1 MNNQQELTLA
11 RLRGEIRRVVFE
23 NEDTQFAVLKV
34 VDDSGLEHA
43 ATGPM
48 AGLTAGQYLEMEG
61 YWERHPEFG
70 RQFRAESYRIR
81 LPSTADGIK
90 RFLSGGAIP
99 GIGKKTAGLIVD
111 YFGDQTLVVLD
122 NFSKRLEEV
131 PGIGKKKAAAVI
143 KGWRESAGRRESFIF
158 LQGLGITPAYC
169 ARLFKRYGDAAPQV
183 VRKNP
188 YRLAE
193 EVDGIGFLKADEIAR
208 SLGIAPDS
216 IDRLAAAAVFSVNT
230 LVGNGHVCL
239 PLTEL
244 IRQTSELSGQPPAQA
259 EAGIEAAIE
268 RRLLRRLDDMIYT
281 PQLARAETELP
292 ELVASMALVRKFAG
306 QRMHPVPGNN
316 GIVLNREQQRAVD
329 TVSAAPLS
337 IITGGPGVG
346 KTTVVG
352 EIVRRAEA
360 AGLRI
365 GLAAPTGRAAKRLSD
380 STGLTAKTL
389 HRLLQFDPGSN
400 RFQMDSSSPLEV
412 DLLIVDEVSML
423 DILLALAL
431 FRAVRPGT
439 SVVLVGDADQLPSV
453 GPGTVLASFLESE
466 WFQVTRLVQIFR
478 QAENSRI
485 ITNAHRVNRGLL
497 PEKPQPGSQ
506 ALSDFYWI
514 EQDDPDK
521 ALAVIE
527 KMVAERIPARFRF
540 DPVDDVQI
548 LTPMNRGSC
557 GTVAINERLQALL
570 NPGDKPEFRFGER
583 IYRAGDKLMQTT
595 NNYEKNVFN
604 GDLGRLGRISLK
616 EKTFTV
622 IFEGSRLV
630 EYNFDEADQLC
641 RAYAITVHKSQGSEF
656 PVVILPF
663 LSQHYMML
671 QRNLLYTAMTRA
683 RKLLILVG
691 SRRAVQMA
699 VDNARLEPRFSLLTQ
714 RLAALR
720 RKLGAAFPEQVGGAS

>member
-1 MNNQQELTLA
+1 MNSQQELTLA

-122 NFSKRLEEV
+122 NFAKRLEEV

-720 RKLGAAFPEQVGGAS
+720 RKLGAAFPEQAGGAS

>member
-1 MNNQQELTLA
+1 MNDVQGLTLA

-48 AGLTAGQYLEMEG
+48 AGLAAGQYLEMEG

-70 RQFRAESYRIR
+70 RQFRAESYQIR
-81 LPSTADGIK
+81 LPNTADGIK

-99 GIGKKTAGLIVD
+99 GIGKKTASLIVD

-122 NFSKRLEEV
+122 NFAKRLEEV
-131 PGIGKKKAAAVI
+131 PGIGKKKAEAVV

-208 SLGIAPDS
+208 NLGIAPDS

-239 PLTEL
+239 PLAEL
-244 IRQTSELSGQPPAQA
+244 VRQTSELAKQPPAQA

-268 RRLLRRLDDMIYT
+268 RRLLRKLDDMIYT

-292 ELVASMALVRKFAG
+292 ELVVSLALVKKFAG
-306 QRMHPVPGNN
+306 QRMHPVPGDN
-316 GIVLNREQQRAVD
+316 GIVLNQEQQRAVD
-329 TVSAAPLS
+329 EVSLVPLS

-389 HRLLQFDPGSN
+389 HRLLQFDPNSN

-453 GPGTVLASFLESE
+453 GPGTVLAGFLESE

-478 QAENSRI
+478 QAENSHI
-485 ITNAHRVNRGLL
+485 ITNAHRDCCRKSRSPAVRRSPISTGL
-497 PEKPQPGSQ
+497 S
-506 ALSDFYWI
+506 
-514 EQDDPDK
+514 
-521 ALAVIE
+521 
-527 KMVAERIPARFRF
+527 RTIP
-540 DPVDDVQI
+540 
-548 LTPMNRGSC
+548 
-557 GTVAINERLQALL
+557 
-570 NPGDKPEFRFGER
+570 
-583 IYRAGDKLMQTT
+583 
-595 NNYEKNVFN
+595 
-604 GDLGRLGRISLK
+604 
-616 EKTFTV
+616 
-622 IFEGSRLV
+622 
-630 EYNFDEADQLC
+630 
-641 RAYAITVHKSQGSEF
+641 
-656 PVVILPF
+656 
-663 LSQHYMML
+663 
-671 QRNLLYTAMTRA
+671 TR
-683 RKLLILVG
+683 RW
-691 SRRAVQMA
+691 R
-699 VDNARLEPRFSLLTQ
+699 
-714 RLAALR
+714 
-720 RKLGAAFPEQVGGAS
+720 

>member
-122 NFSKRLEEV
+122 NFAKRLEEV

-720 RKLGAAFPEQVGGAS
+720 RKLGAAFPEQAGGAS